1 MERMRESGR
10 NFSAGLL
17 GGVAAGLVLVA
28 IETCLIALWWA
39 DLPIA
44 PPALAR
50 TRMFDFFSEF
60 FLFSVAGSG
69 SFYPSFAD
77 GVYAAR
83 SGGLLRL
90 AGGLLACVLPWAAA
104 LGILFACLQ
113 TWRGKKAG
121 AALAGL
127 FVVCACAVLDL
138 LAWAFSIHFPSKLG
152 PYVILRNIV
161 RSFLFDGEWVS
172 ALALGLSA
180 SLFLLLGGRAR
191 LRLGPSGGTLVA
203 LLVAALSAV
212 GFLSGGALA
221 RKGGALRASVE
232 RTGSA
237 AASASAVAVRRPNI
251 VLISIDSLRADHLG
265 CYGWKH
271 DTSPSIDL
279 LASRGVRFARAW
291 ATTSWTLP
299 SHVSMLTGRSLLGH
313 GVLESGDAIPPSVPL
328 LAEQLKSL
336 GYRTAAFVSAPYL
349 SSAYG
354 FSRGFDLY
362 DDRTVSFDSHQD
374 SHQGTTSPALNRAV
388 EKWLRSRGPS
398 REAPFFLFVHYWDV
412 HYDYTP
418 PAPFDRMFDPD
429 YRGSVTAEDFVR
441 NPLINRKMPKRDLE
455 HVLALYDGEIR
466 FTDKYVGRLL
476 ALLEELQLDSDTMV
490 ILTADHGDEFFE
502 HGNKSHQRT
511 LYEEVLHVP
520 LIVSWPGVIEG
531 GRVFDVPVSTL
542 DIVPT
547 VLGVVGL
554 APAPGTEGRDL
565 FGSSGEEERILG
577 AELYRK
583 SSLNLQ
589 VALRLGPYKLIQSLN
604 YPRLEV
610 FDLASDPVEQRRE
623 SGAKAQQKLT
633 LALERWLD
641 QHWNEAVYRDARAGK
656 QTARVSTE
664 HIEALRALGYLE

>member
-1 MERMRESGR
+1 MERMRGFGR
-10 NFSAGLL
+10 NFSSGLL
-17 GGVAAGLVLVA
+17 GGVGAGLVLVV
-28 IETCLIALWWA
+28 IEACLVALWWG

-50 TRMFDFFSEF
+50 TRMFDFFSE
-60 FLFSVAGSG
+60 LSIFSLAGSG
-69 SFYPSFAD
+69 SLYSGFAD

-90 AGGLLACVLPWAAA
+90 AGGLLACALPWAAA

-113 TWRGKKAG
+113 TWRGKNVE

-127 FVVCACAVLDL
+127 FVVCACTTLDL
-138 LAWAFSIHFPSKLG
+138 LFWAFSIHFPSKLG
-152 PYVILRNIV
+152 AYVILRNTG
-161 RSFLFDGEWVS
+161 RSFLLDGEWVS
-172 ALALGLSA
+172 VLALGLSA
-180 SLFLLLGGRAR
+180 LLFLLLGGHAR
-191 LRLGPSGGTLVA
+191 LRLDVGGGTLVA
-203 LLVAALSAV
+203 LLGAAFLAV

-221 RKGGALRASVE
+221 RKGGVPRAPFGPTSF
-232 RTGSA
+232 A
-237 AASASAVAVRRPNI
+237 AASSSAPATRRPNI

-271 DTSPSIDL
+271 DTSPNIDR
-279 LASRGVRFARAW
+279 LASRGVRFASAW
-291 ATTSWTLP
+291 STTSWTLP

-362 DDRTVSFDSHQD
+362 DDRTVSFASHRDSHR
-374 SHQGTTSPALNRAV
+374 GTTSPVLNRAV
-388 EKWLRSRGPS
+388 EEWLRREGAS
-398 REAPFFLFVHYWDV
+398 REPPFFLFVHYWDV
-412 HYDYTP
+412 HYDYSP

-429 YRGSVTAEDFVR
+429 YPGSVTAEDFVR
-441 NPLINRKMPKRDLE
+441 NPLINRNMPRRDLE
-455 HVLALYDGEIR
+455 HVIALYDGEIR

-476 ALLEELQLDSDTMV
+476 DLLEKLQLDSDTMV

-520 LIVSWPGVIEG
+520 LIVSWRGVIEG
-531 GRVFDVPVSTL
+531 GRIVESPVSIM

-547 VLGVVGL
+547 VLSVVGL
-554 APAPGTEGRDL
+554 AGAVGSEGQDL
-565 FGSSGEEERILG
+565 FGSSGQANRIIG

-589 VALRLGPYKLIQSLN
+589 VALRLGRYKLVQSLN
-604 YPRLEV
+604 YPRLEI
-610 FDLASDPVEQRRE
+610 FDLASDPLERRRT
-623 SGAKAQQKLT
+623 SGAKARQKLT
-633 LALERWLD
+633 LELERWLEE
-641 QHWNEAVYRDARAGK
+641 HWNGAVYREARAAK
-656 QTARVSTE
+656 QTAQVSAE
-664 HIEALRALGYLE
+664 HIETLKALGYLE